1 MYCFEFIGKFISWIL
16 SIFDSIRISILIN
29 GTPWGYIGCTRGFRQ
44 GDPLFPL
51 LFVLAEDF
59 LSRYLTCLSD
69 QGQLRSI
76 SSPRSVKA
84 PTHFLF
90 VDDVLLFSKASFS
103 NLKTILVAFETYGHF
118 QGSK

>member
-1 MYCFEFIGKFISWIL
+1 MS
-16 SIFDSIRISILIN
+16 
-29 GTPWGYIGCTRGFRQ
+29 
-44 GDPLFPL
+44 PL

-76 SSPRSVKA
+76 SSPRSIKA

-90 VDDVLLFSKASFS
+90 DDDDVLLFSKVSFS
-103 NLKTILVAFETYGHF
+103 NLKTILAAFETYGHLL
-118 QGSK
+118 S